1 MPEPVPPADVIA
13 RAVVQLAHG
22 VEQTNELLVAAID
35 LHRRVVDL
43 HASLTESLVDL
54 ERLLADDRKTDAGG
68 TG

>member
-1 MPEPVPPADVIA
+1 M
-13 RAVVQLAHG
+13 QLAHG